1 MLASVIVNEAA
12 RLLNDMEAGNE
23 HVRWPVVDMLMYLTE
38 GIAAI
43 AQVKPSTFVVV
54 SRLNLAP
61 GSTQQLP
68 EQYSRLLD
76 IHFNVNRDG
85 TEGSK
90 VLPGVYA
97 LQQAFQK
104 ARCSSGTVID
114 SYSAYPGSER
124 YFWVDPAVSTGL
136 QYTPQV
142 EALVMV
148 APQMVSSMGQSLFI
162 PGSSPELYQAALVDW
177 ELYRCYLTDQE
188 SQTSFERAQ
197 ASLRAFQAYLGVGVT
212 QAVPKSSGQQRR
224 AA

>member
-1 MLASVIVNEAA
+1 MLASVVVNEVAK
-12 RLLNDMEAGNE
+12 LLNDMESGNE
-23 HVRWPVVDMLMYLTE
+23 HVRWPVADLLNYLTE

-85 TEGSK
+85 TEGAK

-104 ARCSSGTVID
+104 ARCTPSAVID

-124 YFWVDPAVSTGL
+124 YFWVDPPVATGL
-136 QYTPQV
+136 QYTPEV

-148 APQMVSSMGQSLFI
+148 APQVVSSMTQPLFI

-177 ELYRCYLTDQE
+177 SLYRCYSEDQE
-188 SQTSFERAQ
+188 SQTSFERSQ
-197 ASLRAFQAYLGVGVT
+197 AHLRAFQLYLGIGVA
-212 QAVPKSSGQQRR
+212 QQPPRSSGQQRR